1 MKIEPLSNN
10 GALIAVVTAP
20 SSSICDGQRALD
32 FLMTVQYETG
42 THYIIV
48 NKEALP
54 EEFFRLSTGIAGDV
68 LQKIVNYRFK
78 VAFVGDYSGYT
89 SRPLKDF
96 FYEIN
101 RGNDLYFG
109 PTLEDALDRF
119 DGLL

>member
-1 MKIEPLSNN
+1 MKIDTLRKD
-10 GALIAVVTAP
+10 GILIAVVTAP
-20 SSSICDGQRALD
+20 NSSICDGQRALD

-42 THYIIV
+42 THNIIV

-54 EEFFRLSTGIAGDV
+54 EDFFQLNTGIAGDV

-78 VAFVGDYSGYT
+78 VAFIGDYSGYT
-89 SRPLKDF
+89 SKPLKDF

-109 PTLEDALDRF
+109 PTMEDALARF
-119 DGLL
+119 GQ